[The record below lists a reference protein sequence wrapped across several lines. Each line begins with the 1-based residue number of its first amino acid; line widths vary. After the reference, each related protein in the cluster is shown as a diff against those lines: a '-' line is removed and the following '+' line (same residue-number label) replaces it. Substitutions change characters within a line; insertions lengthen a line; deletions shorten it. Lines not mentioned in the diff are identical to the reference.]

1 MVYTKYTQDVDYVIN
16 ILTVGFVQ
24 LFVFRLVGSRV
35 DIITYQETVTES
47 SLMRLLKSVGS
58 IAFMMMST

>member
-24 LFVFRLVGSRV
+24 LFVFRLVDSRV

-58 IAFMMMST
+58 IAFMMISK